1 MTLIR
6 RRAFRALMVA
16 LIVGCS
22 AGMLGM
28 SKSGGGSGGTSG
40 TSGSGSSGPAAAI
53 PEPTGF
59 VVFAIGAG
67 LVGLAVN
74 RRSRKS

>member
-6 RRAFRALMVA
+6 RRVFRALMVA
-16 LIVGCS
+16 LIVGSS

-28 SKSGGGSGGTSG
+28 SKTGGGGGTTPPPG
-40 TSGSGSSGPAAAI
+40 PSSAI

-67 LVGLAVN
+67 VVGLAISRRN
-74 RRSRKS
+74 RKA

>member
-6 RRAFRALMVA
+6 RRTFRVMMVA

-22 AGMLGM
+22 AGLLGM
-28 SKSGGGSGGTSG
+28 SKTSG
-40 TSGSGSSGPAAAI
+40 TSTTTNPPPGPAAAI

-67 LVGLAVN
+67 LVGLAIN
-74 RRSRKS
+74 RRNRKA